1 MLTKKTYTFICDNC
15 GCVFDKLVFERGI
28 IYNLYV
34 TPQECPKCS
43 SFHTMPK
50 DDGFFDRSDY
60 EKIWLEED
68 EYRNRRK
75 NKCQKQ

>member
-1 MLTKKTYTFICDNC
+1 
-15 GCVFDKLVFERGI
+15 
-28 IYNLYV
+28 
-34 TPQECPKCS
+34 
-43 SFHTMPK
+43 MPK

>member
-1 MLTKKTYTFICDNC
+1 MLTKKHILLFVII
-15 GCVFDKLVFERGI
+15 VVFERGI